1 MNNAKEFKFSLPS
14 YNSIGKMIE
23 SGQIT
28 RMSKK
33 WIVDAPDC
41 HPTETNPLAMQNV
54 VLTFVIIGLA
64 FVLSLIILVVELLV
78 SCCTSR

>member
-1 MNNAKEFKFSLPS
+1 
-14 YNSIGKMIE
+14 MIE

-33 WIVDAPDC
+33 WIVEPGNDC

-54 VLTFVIIGLA
+54 VLTFVIIAVA
-64 FVLSLIILVVELLV
+64 FVVSLFILVIELLV
-78 SCCTSR
+78 SCCFSR

>member
-1 MNNAKEFKFSLPS
+1 
-14 YNSIGKMIE
+14 MIE

-33 WIVDAPDC
+33 WIIEPGNDC

-54 VLTFVIIGLA
+54 VLTFVIIA
-64 FVLSLIILVVELLV
+64 IAMVVSLFILVIELLV
-78 SCCTSR
+78 SCCFSR